1 MVYPSLRDWLFSVK
15 TFGAAMLA
23 LYIGLVFQLPRPYW
37 AMASVYIVSNPF
49 VGATRSKALY
59 RALGTALGA
68 SAAVLLVP
76 PFVESPYLFSVIVS
90 LWTGTLLYLSFTD
103 RTARSYVFL
112 LAGYT
117 MPLIALPAVFSPTSV
132 FDLAITRTEEI
143 VLGIVCASVVGSTV
157 FPNRLAPSLIERTDG
172 WFHDAAFYA
181 TETLAGRIAGAAI
194 SACRQ
199 RLVAT
204 VNALE
209 MLLSQ
214 LAYDQTRPDILT
226 RTEALRGR
234 MQLLLP
240 IMSSLADPLM
250 ALLGSQREQR
260 PAGLEPLLADVIK
273 WFNTPLRP
281 ASPGERPDREADALR
296 ARIATLQPPPAA
308 LATWDGALLSNAL
321 WRLQQVVDVWQ
332 DCLTLRDIITG
343 EDGTWQPRFRHWRVG
358 GTARYFDRGI
368 MLFSAAS
375 AVGAIIVASV
385 LWISSGW
392 NEGASAVTLAG
403 IACCFF
409 AALDDPAPQV
419 FKFFIATAISVV
431 LAGLYLFAVLPHVH
445 DFPMLVILFAGPFIL
460 VGTLIPRPQF
470 TVITLL
476 VAVNTATFISIQD
489 AYDADFFIFANNN
502 LAGLAGLLYAF
513 LWTRATRPFGAEL
526 AASRLMRSSWADV
539 VLSASTRPI
548 EDQRNLAARMLDR
561 LMQLIPR
568 LAATDDQR
576 HPSIESFRDLRIA
589 FNAIDLRRLRP
600 KLGGDVPAAID
611 GVLEGIRSHFETCI
625 DRRGRQP
632 APDSLMSSIDAAL
645 TRVAALG
652 LANAADAADAADAA
666 KAPDAPNAPNP
677 AANAA
682 PPAPAGAASSAARPA
697 RQLRD
702 ALHALVGLR
711 LSLFPA
717 TIASLTPPAPPKE
730 EPAA

>member
-1 MVYPSLRDWLFSVK
+1 MAARRVGASRRIAPMVYPSLRDWLFSVK
-15 TFGAAMLA
+15 TFAAAMLA
-23 LYIGLVFQLPRPYW
+23 LYIGLMFQLPRPYW

-68 SAAVLLVP
+68 SAAILLVP
-76 PFVESPYLFSVIVS
+76 PFVESPYFFSVIVA
-90 LWTGTLLYLSFTD
+90 LWTGTMLYLSFSD

-117 MPLIALPAVFSPTSV
+117 MPLIALPAVFSPTNV

-157 FPNRLAPSLIERTDG
+157 FPNRLAPALIERTDG
-172 WFHDAAFYA
+172 WFRDAAFYA
-181 TETLAGRIAGAAI
+181 TETLSGRIAGAAI

-199 RLVAT
+199 RLAVT
-204 VNALE
+204 VNGLE
-209 MLLSQ
+209 LLLSQ
-214 LAYDQTRPDILT
+214 LAYDHTRPDILT
-226 RTEALRGR
+226 RAHALRGR

-240 IMSSLADPLM
+240 IMSSLADPLA
-250 ALLGSQREQR
+250 ALLGSQREQH
-260 PAGLEPLLADVIK
+260 PTGLEPLLADVVK
-273 WFNTPLRP
+273 WFNTPLGP
-281 ASPGERPDREADALR
+281 ATRAERPDLEADALR
-296 ARIATLQPPPAA
+296 ERIATLEPLPAV
-308 LATWDGALLSNAL
+308 LATWEGALLSNAL
-321 WRLQQVVDVWQ
+321 WRLKQVIDVWQ
-332 DCLTLRDIITG
+332 DCRTLRDIITG
-343 EDGTWQPRFRHWRVG
+343 EDSAWQPRFRHWRVG
-358 GTARYFDRGI
+358 GTERYFDRGI

-385 LWISSGW
+385 LWIGSGW
-392 NEGASAVTLAG
+392 NDGAGAVTLAA

-419 FKFFIATAISVV
+419 FKFFVSTAVSVA

-470 TVITLL
+470 NLVTML

-489 AYDADFFIFANNN
+489 AYDADFFIFVNSN

-513 LWTRATRPFGAEL
+513 LWTRATRPFGAQI
-526 AASRLMRSSWADV
+526 AARRLMRSSWADV
-539 VLSASTRPI
+539 ALSASARPI

-568 LAATDDQR
+568 LAATDDHR
-576 HPSIESFRDLRIA
+576 HPSIESFRDLRVA
-589 FNAIDLRRLRP
+589 FNALDLRRLRP
-600 KLGGDVPAAID
+600 KLGGDAPAAID
-611 GVLEGIRSHFETCI
+611 GVLDGIRSHFEACI
-625 DRRGRQP
+625 SRRGRQP
-632 APDSLMSSIDAAL
+632 APESLMSSIDAAL
-645 TRVAALG
+645 ARVTALG
-652 LANAADAADAADAA
+652 LDNAARA
-666 KAPDAPNAPNP
+666 

-682 PPAPAGAASSAARPA
+682 ANTAAHAAHSASSPA

-717 TIASLTPPAPPKE
+717 TIASLTPPAAPKE